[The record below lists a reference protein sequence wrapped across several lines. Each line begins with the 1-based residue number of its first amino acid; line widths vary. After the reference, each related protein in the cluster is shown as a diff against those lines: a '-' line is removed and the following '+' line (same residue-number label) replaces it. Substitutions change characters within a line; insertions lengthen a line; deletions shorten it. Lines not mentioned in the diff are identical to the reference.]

1 MDYRGDR
8 GLGEGK
14 ARLRR
19 GDILLPVGALS
30 RMHGGGVRVA
40 VQAALLLL
48 VLLLVLVGEVRAAG
62 GVSASAGEPGH
73 DSPPYFM
80 NTSQLPSPLKP
91 FAHLPKNVPLK
102 VSAAVVTVPDPLETR
117 LGRAFDVELAAILSG
132 FQASGY
138 VLDGFAFTWI
148 PKLPGSESSY
158 ATSDGHARELP
169 SVLLFRRDDWR
180 ECAGIPDKDQ
190 YCGSNYYALFLVG
203 ETPTSGVHPEAFKR
217 AARCAVALDSANRK
231 NASTFPADVAG
242 EDCDGDPPAPGEKPS
257 ALWAALNC
265 DDRLDV
271 IGPSFSGSMESMAAA
286 LNQAATDAARVPCD
300 APATEWSGKHLLIRL
315 LSPSAS
321 IRSNEHVKYHAY
333 VQAVGSDRFKVDL
346 QYTSLAR
353 SVSEQMSAALTYLQP
368 HVGENQ
374 SVVVLSEE
382 TSFGKGATEDLGE
395 RWQLGPGSAICEK
408 GSDDGTV
415 DSCWGHLVNVQFPPN
430 IASIRAEHVKIKQ
443 NENAQVRQM
452 LPERLLEL
460 DLTGVDKGTDQPP
473 TYQPTL
479 SSRSDELMLY
489 QTLDALKKRIRPAAV
504 IIVATDVRDR
514 LFLLSEVRDLLPG
527 ALPIVLEQDNL
538 LEHPDYRDI
547 SRGSI
552 TVPAGR
558 SLICL
563 NSYNDLVPCP
573 HSRAGQGGKAGPK
586 EDDATCPTFPRR
598 FAFSTDYAAN
608 TFRAMVRLAKQQDA
622 TSAEDKAKFTA
633 SREAWM
639 TPSMLLATLAG
650 FQAVGERSGDAV
662 TACDGMPE
670 ENQDTMIAADARI
683 QLQGPIYLAMALVFL
698 SVLVVALWLYRHDS
712 ERPLLVF
719 PIHRYA
725 LRWSKVKLEATS
737 KPVGKV
743 EPVWLLAWM
752 AMAMA
757 GLGVAGYNV
766 IKVLW
771 SHSFDGG
778 SLAHGRAL
786 FVLIGLCLAYACLI
800 VLTMLRVREWD
811 AHCRALSAAVGSD
824 TPFGKRLQRHGVGYA
839 VLSALILL
847 VCLCLSV
854 YDPSP
859 VSADHAWVAELAGIF
874 ALCGSAFFLALF
886 AEAYDRLSR
895 ISMELDTAVA
905 LIQGESGVSD
915 WPTPALLGE
924 RPTSPFNIAMRLKN
938 YLFWRQHDYAL
949 WMENVQVLLTG
960 KWIMGRSPSV
970 AFETWQ
976 GLLVAEMKF
985 AVTAMRS
992 CAWCS
997 VLGATL
1003 AMLQIQVYPS
1013 AYPRLQA
1020 TASVVLLGLGF
1031 AAIVYVVLRL
1041 EKDSLLGKMFTSGKD
1056 SLTFGGALSAL
1067 WPKLL
1072 ALASILIAAFLPGV
1086 WSWLGGL
1093 VKAINSLH

>member
-8 GLGEGK
+8 
-14 ARLRR
+14 RLRHGTAR
-19 GDILLPVGALS
+19 S
-30 RMHGGGVRVA
+30 RHGCRVRVFE
-40 VQAALLLL
+40 QAGFLLLT
-48 VLLLVLVGEVRAAG
+48 LLLAVAGELRAEE
-62 GVSASAGEPGH
+62 GVPASAGASGH
-73 DSPPYFM
+73 DSPTYFM
-80 NTSQLPSPLKP
+80 KTSQLVNPLRP
-91 FAHLPKNVPLK
+91 FEHLPRNAPIK

-117 LGRAFDVELAAILSG
+117 LGRAFDVELAAIVSG

-138 VLDGFAFTWI
+138 VLDGFAFTWV
-148 PKLPGSESSY
+148 PKAPGSDGSY
-158 ATSDGHARELP
+158 ASSDGHARDLP

-180 ECAGIPDKDQ
+180 ECAGIPDQGQ

-217 AARCAVALDSANRK
+217 AARCAVELDGANRK
-231 NASTFPADVAG
+231 DPSTFSDEVEK
-242 EDCDGDPPAPGEKPS
+242 EDCGGDPPKQDEKPS
-257 ALWAALNC
+257 VRWAALNC
-265 DDRLDV
+265 DRRLDV

-286 LNQAATDAARVPCD
+286 LNGAAADAAGVPCETPD
-300 APATEWSGKHLLIRL
+300 KEWGGQHLQIRL

-333 VQAVGSDRFKVDL
+333 VQAATTDHFKVDL

-353 SVSEQMSAALTYLQP
+353 SVPEQMSAVLAYLQP
-368 HVGENQ
+368 HVGHDQ

-382 TSFGKGATEDLGE
+382 TSFGRGAMEDFGE

-415 DSCWGHLVNVQFPPN
+415 KDCWGHLVNVQFPPN

-443 NENAQVRQM
+443 NEDAQVRQM

-552 TVPAGR
+552 TIPAGR

-573 HSRAGQGGKAGPK
+573 QSGAGQGAKVGPAA
-586 EDDATCPTFPRR
+586 DDATCPTFPRR

-608 TFRAMVRLAKQQDA
+608 MFRAMVRLAKQQDA
-622 TSAEDKAKFTA
+622 SSDEERATFTA
-633 SREAWM
+633 PREVSM
-639 TPSMLLATLAG
+639 TPSMLVATLAG
-650 FQAVGERSGDAV
+650 FQAVGEGAGDA
-662 TACDGMPE
+662 AASCNGIPE
-670 ENQDTMIAADARI
+670 EKQDTLIVADARI
-683 QLQGPIYLAMALVFL
+683 QLQGPIYLAMALVFI
-698 SVLVVALWLYRHDS
+698 SMFVVPLWLHQRGS

-719 PIHRYA
+719 PVHRYA
-725 LRWSKVKLEATS
+725 LRWSRLKLEPTS
-737 KPVGKV
+737 KPVDKV
-743 EPVWLLAWM
+743 GTVWLMAWM
-752 AMAMA
+752 AVAAA
-757 GLGVAGYNV
+757 GLGMAGYNV

-771 SHSFDGG
+771 LHTYDG
-778 SLAHGRAL
+778 SNLAHGRAL
-786 FVLIGLCLAYACLI
+786 IVLIGLCLAYACLI
-800 VLTMLRVREWD
+800 MLTMLRVREWD
-811 AHCRALSAAVGSD
+811 AHCRALSRAVGD
-824 TPFGKRLQRHGVGYA
+824 TPFGMRLQRHGVGYA

-854 YDPSP
+854 YDPNP
-859 VSADHAWVAELAGIF
+859 VSADHSWVAELAGLF

-886 AEAYDRLSR
+886 VEAYDRLCR

-905 LIQGESGVSD
+905 LIQRECGAGD
-915 WPTPALLGE
+915 WPNPVLLGE

-938 YLFWRQHDYAL
+938 FLFWRQHDYAL
-949 WMENVQVLLTG
+949 WAENVQILLAG
-960 KWIMGRSPSV
+960 KWILGCSPSA

-985 AVTAMRS
+985 AVTAMRT

-1003 AMLQIQVYPS
+1003 AMLEIQVYPS

-1020 TASVVLLGLGF
+1020 TASVILLGLGF

-1041 EKDSLLGKMFTSGKD
+1041 EKDSLLGKMFTTGKD

-1072 ALASILIAAFLPGV
+1072 ALASILIAAFLPSV
-1086 WSWLGGL
+1086 WGWLGGL